1 MYCLWNTDKCFI
13 NVSEWEDP
21 ETLAEYLLFVSGNE
35 SEYQSYFKWKTKP
48 YHPYFLS
55 LLEQQKEHG
64 FVKLC
69 KKIDQML

>member
-13 NVSEWEDP
+13 NVSEWESP
-21 ETLAEYLLFVSGNE
+21 EALAEYLLFVSGNE